1 MLLCKTIPW
10 GFLLPKIL
18 YIINYTGYF
27 QENVKKKIPKPIH
40 FFFPVFNKNTKQFI
54 NP

>member
-27 QENVKKKIPKPIH
+27 QENVKKNPQTYTL
-40 FFFPVFNKNTKQFI
+40 FFFLCLTKI
-54 NP
+54 LNNS